1 MKLRWLARKCVSAR
15 SRWATRK
22 WGIAARSATPGALL
36 LDSPRT
42 AAPRQRLLVVAIL
55 TASTSADDANS
66 AKRIELY
73 GVLEIRIVVHGLTK
87 LGRCLRRRRLEIVWI
102 SHIGSQAFSNQF
114 PIYGV
119 AVIAEVFRLE

>member
-42 AAPRQRLLVVAIL
+42 AARERLLVVAIL
-55 TASTSADDANS
+55 TANTSADDADS
-66 AKRIELY
+66 AKRI
-73 GVLEIRIVVHGLTK
+73 
-87 LGRCLRRRRLEIVWI
+87 
-102 SHIGSQAFSNQF
+102 
-114 PIYGV
+114 
-119 AVIAEVFRLE
+119 